1 MYFIIKVSQL
11 RIHHRL
17 EKKDFGNTTTKSCLT
32 KTVTIIIAGL
42 PQKNALIFTEEETLH
57 VFRNALN
64 SATFGNKMLLPKMS
78 VNIPLISTTESSNP
92 LGKRD

>member
-1 MYFIIKVSQL
+1 MKRKTLAIPPQ
-11 RIHHRL
+11 
-17 EKKDFGNTTTKSCLT
+17 KSCLT
-32 KTVTIIIAGL
+32 KIVTIIIAGL